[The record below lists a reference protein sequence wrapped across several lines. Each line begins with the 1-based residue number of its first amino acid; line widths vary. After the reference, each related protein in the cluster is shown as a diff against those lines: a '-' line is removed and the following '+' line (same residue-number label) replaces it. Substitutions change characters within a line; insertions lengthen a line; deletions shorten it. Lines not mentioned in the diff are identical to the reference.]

1 MESTLHLQQS
11 KLSPLSLL
19 HVEQFENFRFAL
31 KRINL
36 LDSKRLLNKLNYCY
50 LPRGAWCAVVKGQ
63 PPETFICVYLTY
75 TIIPDNA
82 ENVNKFLYFLQLFA
96 VKNNAVLTLKFV

>member
-50 LPRGAWCAVVKGQ
+50 LPRGALVAAVKDNR
-63 PPETFICVYLTY
+63 PSLYLTY
-75 TIIPDNA
+75 TIIPDNVKK
-82 ENVNKFLYFLQLFA
+82 VNSFPYFLQLFA
-96 VKNNAVLTLKFV
+96 VKNNAILPLKFV